1 MKKSIFTSILS
12 CLMLLLGA
20 CSSQPSLQKYFI
32 EKMEDPAFLV
42 VNLPINLQELFSE
55 ELNQEET
62 AILQSINK
70 LNLLFF
76 NTQGKDAERYQTEIG
91 QLSQILEGDHF
102 EELISFRAFES
113 NGSVLFEGSS
123 SDIDEGIIWLQ
134 SPKFGFGII
143 RILGNKMNPLAL
155 MTLIKKID
163 KEKLTTKGAEQ
174 LAPFMD
180 TLKGL
185 KEEAEKEV

>member
-1 MKKSIFTSILS
+1 MKKSIFTSILC

-76 NTQGKDAERYQTEIG
+76 NTKGKDAERYQTEIG

>member
-1 MKKSIFTSILS
+1 MKKSIFTSILC

-55 ELNQEET
+55 ELNQEEK

-76 NTQGKDAERYQTEIG
+76 NTKGKDAERYQTEIG

>member
-1 MKKSIFTSILS
+1 MKKSIFTSILC

-20 CSSQPSLQKYFI
+20 CSSQPSPQKYFI

-55 ELNQEET
+55 ELNQEEK

-76 NTQGKDAERYQTEIG
+76 NTKGKDAERYQTEIG

-163 KEKLTTKGAEQ
+163 KEKLTSKGAEQ

>member
-76 NTQGKDAERYQTEIG
+76 NTKGKDAERYQTEIG

>member
-1 MKKSIFTSILS
+1 MKKSIFTSILC
-12 CLMLLLGA
+12 CLILLLGA

-76 NTQGKDAERYQTEIG
+76 NTKGKDAERYQTEIG

>member
-1 MKKSIFTSILS
+1 MKKSIFTSILC
-12 CLMLLLGA
+12 CLILLLGA

-55 ELNQEET
+55 ELNQEEK

-76 NTQGKDAERYQTEIG
+76 NTKGKDAERYQTEIG

>member
-76 NTQGKDAERYQTEIG
+76 NTKGKDAERYQTEIG

-155 MTLIKKID
+155 MTLIKII
-163 KEKLTTKGAEQ
+163 A
-174 LAPFMD
+174 
-180 TLKGL
+180 
-185 KEEAEKEV
+185 